1 MKALVLIGLGLAC
14 ACSLALAQERPKT
27 PAGGRTPPTDVNAN
41 LPFTRLRV
49 SGHVSVGESAP
60 DFALTSSTGR
70 EVVLSRLRGDWV
82 LLCFAAGRAEFA
94 GLDSMAADLVEMGVR
109 MIGICKDKPQ
119 TLRPFVQREG
129 IPFEILA
136 DMTGE
141 VSEIYGLYDSGTSL
155 AQPGFVVVDRAGIVR
170 LALQGA
176 APADQIVGLT
186 RYTMTGF
193 PARP

>member
-1 MKALVLIGLGLAC
+1 
-14 ACSLALAQERPKT
+14 
-27 PAGGRTPPTDVNAN
+27 
-41 LPFTRLRV
+41 
-49 SGHVSVGESAP
+49 
-60 DFALTSSTGR
+60 
-70 EVVLSRLRGDWV
+70 
-82 LLCFAAGRAEFA
+82 
-94 GLDSMAADLVEMGVR
+94 
-109 MIGICKDKPQ
+109 
-119 TLRPFVQREG
+119 
-129 IPFEILA
+129 
-136 DMTGE
+136 MTGE